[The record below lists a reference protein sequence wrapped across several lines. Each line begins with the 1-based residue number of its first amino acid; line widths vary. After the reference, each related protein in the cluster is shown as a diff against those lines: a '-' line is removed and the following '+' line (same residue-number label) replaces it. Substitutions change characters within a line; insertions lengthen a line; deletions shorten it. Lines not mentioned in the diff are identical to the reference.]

1 MNSSTTQST
10 AGVFKLTAAAGIRK
24 ALSGVVEA
32 KRNITI
38 SALFHGL
45 ISSNVS
51 WAVDMQRTDAA
62 DFDVVLR
69 TLLPIKFNKEQ
80 GKYEFAAKKCYASA
94 EKLGIELDTMRLDY
108 KRADKVGR
116 EVIVASFYSSCMD
129 LYAAEEETAKG
140 NSLDADQLRLGALQR
155 VKNAIKKAKETGASD
170 ADLVSMLVSQG
181 VDVRAVLEST
191 LDATLKVAA

>member
-1 MNSSTTQST
+1 MTNST
-10 AGVFKLTAAAGIRK
+10 GKVFKLTAAASIVK
-24 ALSGVVEA
+24 ALGDVVEA

-51 WAVDMQRTDAA
+51 WATDMKRTDAA

-69 TLLPIKFNKEQ
+69 TLLPIKFDKTN
-80 GKYEFAAKKCYASA
+80 GKYVFNAKKCYASA
-94 EKLGIELDTMRLDY
+94 EALGIELDTMRTDY
-108 KRADKVGR
+108 KAADKQGR
-116 EVIVASFYSSCMD
+116 EVIVASFYSSCMA
-129 LYAAEEETAKG
+129 LYAAQAEEAKG
-140 NSLDADQLRLGALQR
+140 NALDADQLRLGALQR

-170 ADLVSMLVSQG
+170 SDLVSMLISQG

>member
-1 MNSSTTQST
+1 MTNST
-10 AGVFKLTAAAGIRK
+10 GNVFKLTAAASIVK
-24 ALSGVVEA
+24 ALGDVVEA

-45 ISSNVS
+45 VSSNVS
-51 WAVDMQRTDAA
+51 WATDMKRTDAA

-69 TLLPIKFNKEQ
+69 TLLPIKFDKAN
-80 GKYEFAAKKCYASA
+80 GKYVFNAKKCYASA
-94 EKLGIELDTMRLDY
+94 EALGIELDTMRTDY
-108 KRADKVGR
+108 KAADKQSR
-116 EVIVASFYSSCMD
+116 EVIVASFYSSCMA
-129 LYAAEEETAKG
+129 LYAAQAEEAKG
-140 NSLDADQLRLGALQR
+140 NALDADQLRLGALQR

-170 ADLVSMLVSQG
+170 SDLVSMLISQG

>member
-1 MNSSTTQST
+1 MTHST
-10 AGVFKLTAAAGIRK
+10 ANVFKLTAAAGIRK

-51 WAVDMQRTDAA
+51 WATDMKRTDAA

-69 TLLPIKFNKEQ
+69 TLLPIKFDKAN
-80 GKYEFAAKKCYASA
+80 GKYVFNAKKCYASA
-94 EKLGIELDTMRLDY
+94 EALGIELDTMRTDY
-108 KRADKVGR
+108 KAADKQGR
-116 EVIVASFYSSCMD
+116 EVIVASFYSSCMA
-129 LYAAEEETAKG
+129 LYAAQAEEAKG
-140 NSLDADQLRLGALQR
+140 NALDADQLRLGALQR

-170 ADLVSMLVSQG
+170 SDLVSMLISQG

-191 LDATLKVAA
+191 LDATLKAAA

>member
-1 MNSSTTQST
+1 MANST
-10 AGVFKLTAAAGIRK
+10 ANVFKLTAAASIRK

-51 WAVDMQRTDAA
+51 WATDMQRSDAA
-62 DFDVVLR
+62 DFDMVLR
-69 TLLPIKFNKEQ
+69 TLLPIKFNKDS
-80 GKYEFAAKKCYASA
+80 GKYEFNAKKCYTSA

-108 KRADKVGR
+108 KQADKQGR
-116 EVIVASFYSSCMD
+116 EVIVASFYSSCMA
-129 LYAAEEETAKG
+129 LYAAEAEQVKNDA
-140 NSLDADQLRLGALQR
+140 LDADAVRLQALGR
-155 VKNAIKKAKETGASD
+155 VKNAIKKAKETGVSD

-181 VDVRAVLEST
+181 VDVRAVL
-191 LDATLKVAA
+191 DATLKVAA

>member
-1 MNSSTTQST
+1 MTNST
-10 AGVFKLTAAAGIRK
+10 GNVFKLTAASGIRK

-51 WAVDMQRTDAA
+51 WATEMQRSDAA
-62 DFDVVLR
+62 DFDMVLR
-69 TLLPIKFNKEQ
+69 TLLPIKFNKES
-80 GKYEFAAKKCYASA
+80 GKYEFNAKKCYASA

-108 KRADKVGR
+108 KQANKQGR
-116 EVIVASFYSSCMD
+116 EVIVASFYSSCMA
-129 LYAAEEETAKG
+129 LYAAEAEQVKNDA
-140 NSLDADQLRLGALQR
+140 LDADAVRLQALGR
-155 VKNAIKKAKETGASD
+155 VKSAIKKAKETGVSD

-181 VDVRAVLEST
+181 VDVRAVL
-191 LDATLKVAA
+191 DATLKVAA